1 MHPATRELEQMTE
14 VSPRQVEMILAGVD
28 RLPTLPAVATKLLA
42 IGSEEEFDLDE
53 AISLIETDPALSAT
67 ILALCKASD
76 KGLGDKI
83 TTVRRAVIML
93 GLETVQAAVLSVYVY
108 EQLEGHAEL
117 RETGIFDRSGFWI
130 HSIAVACAAEQIAKT
145 FPDLGVAS
153 DEAYLA
159 GLLHDV
165 GKLTLQLV
173 LPRVYEKTLRL
184 AQSRRCAVC
193 IAEHTTIGIDHYT
206 AGKRLAEHWKLPDA
220 IRDAIWLHSQPSS
233 SIPEDASTDFIGV
246 ITLAEAIARD
256 LHLGWFC
263 EFGIGLNTVD
273 LANELEIDASR
284 IGSLAPK
291 IVEAVAARSRVLGV
305 GEHSEGDLL
314 LSSVTQAN
322 RRLVEI
328 NSTLQEKASSAA
340 RSGTL
345 LSVLGDFYT
354 NTEIEASPDE
364 MLSSIVHAM
373 GEMVGAPR
381 ITAILQHSTN
391 DPWRVYVFEHGKI
404 VDGPEE
410 VAPPDTGTGV
420 ARPGGL
426 AEANAAIMMELSS
439 IKWLTDMLSDV
450 RSAGTPIVMSLDELN
465 APNANQLPSCLLIM
479 AGTDPMG
486 CNLVSTKAFGFVRRS
501 WVYGLAQSVRV
512 HRSKRLGEE
521 LAAANRAL
529 AAMQDELAEKE
540 SLIRLGQMAS
550 GAAHEMNN
558 PLAVIKGRSQQ
569 LFERLGAQ
577 RDREAAQS
585 IANGADQLS
594 DLITSL
600 HMLSSPPTPMKTPT
614 DPILVVRQAMEAAR
628 ERAKKYGHRTKIQL
642 NIPSEVPPIEVDR
655 ELVSSAITE
664 AMINAIQANPNGVVS
679 VCIEPDADDDR
690 LVIRINDRGPG
701 FSPRS
706 LKHGFDP
713 FFSEQGAGRRSGLG
727 LARARSILDL
737 HDAEISISNQSAA
750 AGGGGQVTI
759 TLGTIKNRRRR
770 AA

>member
-1 MHPATRELEQMTE
+1 MEPAVQDLAEMTE
-14 VSPRQVEMILAGVD
+14 VNPRQVELILAGVD
-28 RLPTLPAVATKLLA
+28 RLPTLPAVATRLLA

-67 ILALCKASD
+67 ILALCRTSD

-93 GLETVQAAVLSVYVY
+93 GLETLQAAVLSVYVY
-108 EQLEGHAEL
+108 EQLESHAEL
-117 RETGIFDRSGFWI
+117 RDSGIFDRSGFWI
-130 HSIAVACAAEQIAKT
+130 HSIAVACAAEQIARA
-145 FPDLGVAS
+145 FPELRVAPE
-153 DEAYLA
+153 EAYLA

-165 GKLTLQLV
+165 GKMALQLV

-184 AQSRRCAVC
+184 AQSRRCALC
-193 IAEHTTIGIDHYT
+193 IAEQATIGIDHYT
-206 AGKRLAEHWKLPDA
+206 AGKRLAEHWKLPPP
-220 IRDAIWLHSQPSS
+220 IRDAIWLHTQPSS
-233 SIPEDASTDFIGV
+233 SLPEDASTDLVGV
-246 ITLAEAIARD
+246 VTLAEAISRD
-256 LHLGWFC
+256 LHLGWAC
-263 EFGIGLNTVD
+263 EFGLGLNTVD
-273 LANELEIDASR
+273 LAGEMEIDASK
-284 IGSLAPK
+284 IGGLASK
-291 IVEAVAARSRVLGV
+291 IVESVAERSRVLGV

-328 NSTLQEKASSAA
+328 NTTLQEKASSAS

-345 LSVLGDFYT
+345 LSVLGEFYEHA
-354 NTEIEASPDE
+354 EIDASPDE
-364 MLSSIVHAM
+364 VLGSIVHAM
-373 GEMVGAPR
+373 GDMVGAPR
-381 ITAILQHSTN
+381 VTAILQHSTN
-391 DPWRVYVFEHGKI
+391 EPWRVYVFDHGQI

-410 VAPPDTGTGV
+410 VSPPDTGTGI

-439 IKWLTDMLSDV
+439 IKWLTDMLSDI
-450 RSAGTPIVMSLDELN
+450 RSAGTPIVMSLDEID

-479 AGTDPMG
+479 AGTDPLG
-486 CNLVSTKAFGFVRRS
+486 CNLVSTKAFGYVRRS

-521 LAAANRAL
+521 LAAANRTL
-529 AAMQDELAEKE
+529 SAMQEEMAEKE

-600 HMLSSPPTPMKTPT
+600 HMLSSPPQPVKTPT
-614 DPILVVRQAMEAAR
+614 DPVLVVRQAMESAR
-628 ERAKKYGHRTKIQL
+628 DRMKKLGLRSKIQL
-642 NIPSEVPPIEVDR
+642 SIPSEVPPIEVDR
-655 ELVSSAITE
+655 DLVSSAIAE
-664 AMINAIQANPNGVVS
+664 AMINAVQANPGGVVT
-679 VCIEPDADDDR
+679 VCIEPADGEDR
-690 LVIRINDRGPG
+690 LSIRISDRGPG
-701 FSPRS
+701 FTPKS

-737 HDAEISISNQSAA
+737 HDAEIAISNQPAS
-750 AGGGGQVTI
+750 AGGGAEVCI

>member
-1 MHPATRELEQMTE
+1 MTE
-14 VSPRQVEMILAGVD
+14 VNPRQVELILAGVD
-28 RLPTLPAVATKLLA
+28 RLPTLPAVATRLLA

-53 AISLIETDPALSAT
+53 AIALIETDPALSAT
-67 ILALCKASD
+67 ILALCKTSD

-117 RETGIFDRSGFWI
+117 RDTGIFDRPGFWI
-130 HSIAVACAAEQIAKT
+130 HSIAVACAAEQIARS
-145 FPDLGVAS
+145 FPELGVTP
-153 DEAYLA
+153 DEGYLG

-165 GKLTLQLV
+165 GKLALQLV

-193 IAEHTTIGIDHYT
+193 LAEHTTIGIDHYT
-206 AGKRLAEHWKLPDA
+206 AGKRLAEHWNLPES

-233 SIPEDASTDFIGV
+233 SLPENTSSGLVGV

-256 LHLGWFC
+256 LHLGWAC

-273 LANELEIDASR
+273 LANELEINADR
-284 IGSLAPK
+284 IGPLASK

-305 GEHSEGDLL
+305 GEHTEGDLL

-328 NSTLQEKASSAA
+328 NATLQEKASSAA

-354 NTEIEASPDE
+354 HAEIDASPDE
-364 MLSSIVHAM
+364 LLSSIVHAM
-373 GEMVGAPR
+373 GDMVGAPR
-381 ITAILQHSTN
+381 ITAILQHTTK
-391 DPWRVYVFEHGKI
+391 DPWRVSVFEHGKI

-410 VAPPDTGTGV
+410 VAPPDTGTGI

-450 RSAGTPIVMSLDELN
+450 RSAGTPIVLSLDELH

-486 CNLVSTKAFGFVRRS
+486 CNLVSTKAFGYVRRS

-521 LAAANRAL
+521 LAAANRTL
-529 AAMQDELAEKE
+529 ASMRDEMAEKE

-569 LFERLGAQ
+569 LFERLGAP

-600 HMLSSPPTPMKTPT
+600 HMLSSPPVPMKTPT
-614 DPILVVRQAMEAAR
+614 DPILIVRQAMESAR
-628 ERAKKYGHRTKIQL
+628 DRAKKIGQRAKIQL
-642 NIPSEVPPIEVDR
+642 NIPSEVPPVNVDR
-655 ELVSSAITE
+655 ELLSAAIAE
-664 AMINAIQANPNGVVS
+664 GMLNAIQANPGGVVT
-679 VCIEPDADDDR
+679 VCIEPAADEDR
-690 LVIRINDRGPG
+690 LTIRISDRGPG
-701 FSPRS
+701 FSSKS

-737 HDAEISISNQSAA
+737 HDAEISISNQPAS
-750 AGGGGQVTI
+750 AGGGGEVTI
-759 TLGTIKNRRRR
+759 TLATINQRRRR

>member
-1 MHPATRELEQMTE
+1 MTE
-14 VSPRQVEMILAGVD
+14 VNPRQVEVILAGVD
-28 RLPTLPAVATKLLA
+28 RLPTLPAVATRLLA
-42 IGSEEEFDLDE
+42 IGSEEDFDLDE
-53 AISLIETDPALSAT
+53 AIALIETDPALSAT
-67 ILALCKASD
+67 ILALCKTSD

-108 EQLEGHAEL
+108 EQLEGHAEF
-117 RETGIFDRSGFWI
+117 RDTGIFDRPGFWI
-130 HSIAVACAAEQIAKT
+130 HSIAVACAAEQIARS
-145 FPDLGVAS
+145 FPELGVTP
-153 DEAYLA
+153 DEGYLG

-165 GKLTLQLV
+165 GKLALQLV

-193 IAEHTTIGIDHYT
+193 LAEHTTIGIDHYT
-206 AGKRLAEHWKLPDA
+206 AGKRLAEHWKLPES

-233 SIPEDASTDFIGV
+233 SLPENSSSGLVGV

-256 LHLGWFC
+256 LHLGWAC

-273 LANELEIDASR
+273 LANELEINAER
-284 IGSLAPK
+284 IGPLASK

-305 GEHSEGDLL
+305 GEHTEGDLL

-328 NSTLQEKASSAA
+328 NATLQEKASSAA
-340 RSGTL
+340 RSGML
-345 LSVLGDFYT
+345 LSVLGDFYAHA
-354 NTEIEASPDE
+354 EIDASPDE
-364 MLSSIVHAM
+364 LLSSIVHAM

-381 ITAILQHSTN
+381 ITAILQHTTK
-391 DPWRVYVFEHGKI
+391 DPWRVYVFDHGKI

-410 VAPPDTGTGV
+410 VAPPDTGTGI

-450 RSAGTPIVMSLDELN
+450 RSAGTPVVMSLDELN

-486 CNLVSTKAFGFVRRS
+486 CNLVSTKAFGYVRRS

-521 LAAANRAL
+521 LAAANRTL
-529 AAMQDELAEKE
+529 ASMRDEMAEKE

-569 LFERLGAQ
+569 LFERLGAP

-600 HMLSSPPTPMKTPT
+600 HMLSSPPVPTKTPT
-614 DPILVVRQAMEAAR
+614 DPILVVRQAMESAR
-628 ERAKKYGHRTKIQL
+628 ERAKKIGLRAKIQL
-642 NIPSEVPPIEVDR
+642 NIPSEVPPVDVDR
-655 ELVSSAITE
+655 ELLSAAIAE
-664 AMINAIQANPNGVVS
+664 GMLNAIQANPGGVVT
-679 VCIEPDADDDR
+679 VCIEPAADEDR
-690 LVIRINDRGPG
+690 LTIRISDRGPG
-701 FSPRS
+701 FSSKS

-737 HDAEISISNQSAA
+737 HDAEISISNQPAS
-750 AGGGGQVTI
+750 AGGGGEVTI
-759 TLGTIKNRRRR
+759 TLATINQRRRR

>member
-1 MHPATRELEQMTE
+1 MQNAAQELAEMTE

-28 RLPTLPAVATKLLA
+28 RLPTLPAVATRLLA

-53 AISLIETDPALSAT
+53 AIALIETDPALSAT
-67 ILALCKASD
+67 ILALCKTSD
-76 KGLGDKI
+76 KGLGDRI

-108 EQLEGHAEL
+108 EQLEAHAEL
-117 RETGIFDRSGFWI
+117 RDTGIFDRSGFWI
-130 HSIAVACAAEQIAKT
+130 HSIAVACAAEQIAKS
-145 FPDLGVAS
+145 FPDLGVAPE
-153 DEAYLA
+153 EAYLG

-165 GKLTLQLV
+165 GKLALQLV
-173 LPRVYEKTLRL
+173 LPKVYEKTLRL

-206 AGKRLAEHWKLPDA
+206 AGKRLAEHWKLPES
-220 IRDAIWLHSQPSS
+220 IRDAIWLHSQPSPS
-233 SIPEDASTDFIGV
+233 LPEDAATSLVGV

-256 LHLGWFC
+256 LHLGWPC
-263 EFGIGLNTVD
+263 EFGIGLNTIE
-273 LANELEIDASR
+273 LASEMEINTDK
-284 IGSLAPK
+284 IGPLAPK

-305 GEHSEGDLL
+305 GEHTEGDLL

-328 NSTLQEKASSAA
+328 NASLQEKASSAA

-354 NTEIEASPDE
+354 HTEIEATPDE
-364 MLSSIVHAM
+364 LLSSIVHAM

-381 ITAILQHSTN
+381 ITAILQHSTK
-391 DPWRVYVFEHGKI
+391 DPWRVYVFDHGKI

-410 VAPPDTGTGV
+410 VAPPDTGTGI

-450 RSAGTPIVMSLDELN
+450 RSAGTPIVMSLDELH

-486 CNLVSTKAFGFVRRS
+486 CNLVSTKAFGYVRRS
-501 WVYGLAQSVRV
+501 WVYGLAQAVRV

-529 AAMQDELAEKE
+529 ASMRDEMAEKE

-600 HMLSSPPTPMKTPT
+600 HMLSSPPVPMKTPT
-614 DPILVVRQAMEAAR
+614 DPILVVRQAMESAR
-628 ERAKKYGHRTKIQL
+628 ERAKKIGQRAKIQL
-642 NIPSEVPPIEVDR
+642 NIPSEVPPINVDR
-655 ELVSSAITE
+655 DLLSSAIAE
-664 AMINAIQANPNGVVS
+664 GMLNAIQANPGGVVT
-679 VCIEPDADDDR
+679 VCIEPVADEDR
-690 LVIRINDRGPG
+690 LIIRISDRGPG

-737 HDAEISISNQSAA
+737 HDAEISISNQPAS
-750 AGGGGQVTI
+750 AGGGGEVTI
-759 TLGTIKNRRRR
+759 TLATINHRRRR